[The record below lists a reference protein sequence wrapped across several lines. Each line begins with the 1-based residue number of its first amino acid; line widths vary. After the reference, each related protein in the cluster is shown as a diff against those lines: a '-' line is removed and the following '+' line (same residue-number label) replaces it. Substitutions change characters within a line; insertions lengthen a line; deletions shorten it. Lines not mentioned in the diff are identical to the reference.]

1 MIFAQKQ
8 KIQST
13 NLLALCLTKCNL
25 TYNDFSTKSMD
36 RLASPILVI
45 NADKSIM
52 TIKSKFSTQGL
63 MINFF
68 IKLCFITIVILLL
81 SWHYQELYF
90 WWRFSR
96 NSIVW
101 CIIHGYVIRKRH
113 SWIKMWSTTKKHSRN
128 STVWYRTRKLTF

>member
-1 MIFAQKQ
+1 MLILIATLATTEVSAGAVAKADQYTIYRYNLAKIMIFAQKQ

-81 SWHYQELYF
+81 S
-90 WWRFSR
+90 
-96 NSIVW
+96 
-101 CIIHGYVIRKRH
+101 
-113 SWIKMWSTTKKHSRN
+113 
-128 STVWYRTRKLTF
+128 